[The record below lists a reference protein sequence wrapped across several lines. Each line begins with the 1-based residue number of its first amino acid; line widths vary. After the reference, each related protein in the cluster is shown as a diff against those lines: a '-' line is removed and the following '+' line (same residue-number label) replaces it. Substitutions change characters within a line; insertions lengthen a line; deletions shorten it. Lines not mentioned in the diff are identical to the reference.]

1 MTVLTEKLG
10 PGSCIIQEGEHYY
23 SRDVV
28 TVNAGVGVTYPANT
42 VLGKITVGAV
52 SAAAKSGGNA
62 ADTGVLTLDA
72 TTPALANAKVGV
84 YTVRCITAASNS
96 GVFRVED
103 PNGLVLGDVA
113 VGSTFSDGVKFSIAD
128 GTQDFV
134 VGEGFDITV
143 AAGPGKYVIWNPA
156 NLDGSHVVAAILI
169 YPVTGEE
176 EATVLRRH
184 AQVKAPAL
192 NWFTGA
198 TSGNKSTGIAGL
210 AALGIIAR

>member
-10 PGSCIIQEGEHYY
+10 PGSCIIQEGEHFY

-42 VLGKITVGAV
+42 VLGRIALGSI

-62 ADTGVLTLDA
+62 ANTGALTLDE
-72 TTPALANAKVGV
+72 TTPILAGAQLGV
-84 YTVRCITAASNS
+84 YRVRCVAVASN
-96 GVFRVED
+96 GGTFRVED
-103 PNGLVLGDVA
+103 PNGYVLGDVA
-113 VGSTFSDGVKFSIAD
+113 VGATFSDQIKFSIAD
-128 GTQDFV
+128 GSQDFIL
-134 VGEGFDITV
+134 GEGFDITV
-143 AAGPGKYVIWNPA
+143 GAGSGKYVIWNPA
-156 NLDGSHVVAAILI
+156 NLDGSQVVAAILV
-169 YPVTGEE
+169 YPVTGEQ

-184 AQVKAPAL
+184 AQVKSPAL

-198 TSGNKSTGIAGL
+198 TDNNKLAGIAGL